1 MNTEFRYKGP
11 RREAG
16 FRYVGSEWGFLAIL
30 IPLEML
36 FVGVIADK
44 ASVTSLIRSL
54 LEILMGLASLR

>member
-11 RREAG
+11 RREVG

-36 FVGVIADK
+36 FVAVIADK
-44 ASVTSLIRSL
+44 ASVTSLIKTFR
-54 LEILMGLASLR
+54 EILMALPSLQ